1 MARARFVETL
11 RLLAAADV
19 EFIVVG
25 MTAGV
30 LQGVP
35 LTTVDLDVLHRRTP
49 ENVVRLLTVLSRL
62 GAVYRYDPRRI
73 APTESHLIGP
83 GHQLLETANGD
94 LDCLGSI
101 DDGKSYD
108 ELIASTVP
116 IKLSGDLTIRVL
128 DLATLIEFK
137 KRAGRPKDLA
147 AVPHLEATL
156 RESRK
161 H

>member
-1 MARARFVETL
+1 MLARQCSDRAVRVFDEFSHERAWTPWPSTG
-11 RLLAAADV
+11 APAAD
-19 EFIVVG
+19 G
-25 MTAGV
+25 QATRHA
-30 LQGVP
+30 
-35 LTTVDLDVLHRRTP
+35 
-49 ENVVRLLTVLSRL
+49 
-62 GAVYRYDPRRI
+62 
-73 APTESHLIGP
+73 P

-128 DLATLIEFK
+128 DLATLIEIK

-147 AVPHLEATL
+147 ALPHLEATL

-161 H
+161 L